1 MDTNKRDVDKL
12 GEDLGQHMLDFKLF
26 KEIVTKNLL
35 DQGSSLEME
44 IMLSKI
50 AHLDIGDQLR

>member
-1 MDTNKRDVDKL
+1 
-12 GEDLGQHMLDFKLF
+12 MLDFKIF

-44 IMLSKI
+44 IMLSRI
-50 AHLDIGDQLR
+50 TH

>member
-1 MDTNKRDVDKL
+1 
-12 GEDLGQHMLDFKLF
+12 MLDFKLF

-35 DQGSSLEME
+35 DQSSSLEME

-50 AHLDIGDQLR
+50 ANQDIGDQLK